1 MTARL
6 YRRKSE
12 AYVETLAKVEK
23 VVRGVCVVVILYIYG
38 SRCLYTLPRA
48 CNLCVNVHDG

>member
-12 AYVETLAKVEK
+12 AYVETLVKVEK
-23 VVRGVCVVVILYIYG
+23 VVRVVCVVVILYIYG